1 MGRVRRAGKAAASG
15 EKRRRRFVSMHA
27 QFESV
32 ATSRCVRRWL
42 EKRRD
47 GVETH
52 VVQLVGGGLLRW
64 PCWYEKGE

>member
-1 MGRVRRAGKAAASG
+1 MAERG
-15 EKRRRRFVSMHA
+15 EKRRQRFVSTHT

-32 ATSRCVRRWL
+32 AALRGARRWV